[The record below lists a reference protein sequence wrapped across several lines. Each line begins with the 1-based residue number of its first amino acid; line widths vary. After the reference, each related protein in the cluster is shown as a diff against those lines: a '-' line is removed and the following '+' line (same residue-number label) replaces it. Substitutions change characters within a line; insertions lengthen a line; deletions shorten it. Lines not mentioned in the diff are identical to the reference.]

1 MILND
6 LIANLNEIHLEIFN
20 NVRPEK
26 LIQGVTL
33 FGVTGTYPTNCKT
46 YSSVSEMYADTS
58 VREDNIGVV
67 YGTDYEGTYRYDNG
81 SWTHIGDVSDGIK
94 IMDVLNEILVTS
106 DIYEGNGATDEELT
120 LIFNEIL
127 GIVE

>member
-6 LIANLNEIHLEIFN
+6 LISNLNEIHLEIFN

-26 LIQGVTL
+26 LVRGVTL

-46 YSSVSEMYADTS
+46 YASVAEMNAATDI
-58 VREDNIGVV
+58 REDDIAVV
-67 YGTDYEGTYRYDNG
+67 YGTDYEGTYRYDRG
-81 SWTHIGDVSDGIK
+81 VWTHIGDVSDGIR
-94 IMDVLNEILVTS
+94 IMDVLNEVLNTS

-120 LIFNEIL
+120 VVFNEIL
-127 GIVE
+127 GITE